1 MKPRALAYALSFGSL
16 WCFAAAAQQL
26 PRFDIEAT
34 CKGAHALTKEDSNP
48 AQGCVRDETD
58 AQHQLQ
64 AIWSSTAAANRETCA
79 QEAQIGGSPSYVD
92 MLTCVQ
98 MREGT
103 LSSTPPRQRRQP

>member
-1 MKPRALAYALSFGSL
+1 MKPRTLAYALSFGAF
-16 WCFAAAAQQL
+16 WCCAVTAQQP

-34 CKGAHALTKEDSNP
+34 CRRAQAPTKEDSNP
-48 AQGCVRDETD
+48 VQGCVRDERD

-92 MLTCVQ
+92 MLTCLQ

-103 LSSTPPRQRRQP
+103 LSATPPRQRRQP